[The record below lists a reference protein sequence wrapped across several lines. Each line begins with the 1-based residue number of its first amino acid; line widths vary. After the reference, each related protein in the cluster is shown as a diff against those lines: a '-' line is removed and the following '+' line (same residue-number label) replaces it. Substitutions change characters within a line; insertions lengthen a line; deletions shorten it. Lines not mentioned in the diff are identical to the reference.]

1 MSAKDKCNRRRFL
14 AAAATAVAAPAVIT
28 RVARAQGKLAVVPDD
43 DIKKITD
50 ALPEKATVKPAKPRK
65 MLVIWRCDGFF
76 HGSIAWGN
84 KALELMG
91 KKTGAYETVVTDDMA
106 AFDPGKLDQ
115 FDAVMFNNTTR
126 LNFKDPKR
134 PEALTER
141 RETLMA
147 FVKGGRGVCGI
158 HAATDNFYD
167 WPEAAAMMGGLFVSH
182 PWGGGG
188 TWAFQVEE
196 PDHPINKG
204 FGGKGFWVK
213 DEIYKMKDPY
223 SREKL
228 RVLLGL
234 DMTKKVN
241 LPGSRE
247 DKDNAVAWIRRFGK
261 GRVFYCSLGH
271 NNQIFWTP
279 QILQHYLDGIQY
291 AMGDLKADDTPS
303 AKLSKRPKIVPAP
316 KEVKTL

>member
-1 MSAKDKCNRRRFL
+1 MSAKNKWSRRRFL

-28 RVARAQGKLAVVPDD
+28 GTARAQRKLRAVPDT

-50 ALPEKATVKPAKPRK
+50 ALPQKATAKPAKPRK
-65 MLVIWRCDGFF
+65 LLIFWRCEGFF
-76 HGSIAWGN
+76 HGSISWCN

-91 KKTGAYETVVTDDMA
+91 KRTGAYEASLITDDMA
-106 AFDPGKLDQ
+106 VFDPGKLDP

-126 LNFKDPKR
+126 LKFDDPKR
-134 PEALTER
+134 REA
-141 RETLMA
+141 LMA

-158 HAATDNFYD
+158 HAATDSFYD
-167 WPEAAAMMGGLFVSH
+167 WPEAAAMMGGLFAGH

-188 TWAFQVEE
+188 TWAFQIEE

-204 FGGKGFWVK
+204 FGGKGFWLK

-223 SREKL
+223 SRERL
-228 RVLLGL
+228 RILLGL
-234 DMTKKVN
+234 DMTKEVN
-241 LPGSRE
+241 QRGSRE

-271 NNQIFWTP
+271 NNHIFWTP

-291 AMGDLKADDTPS
+291 ALGDLKADDTPS
-303 AKLSKRPKIVPAP
+303 AKLSKKPKIVPAP
-316 KEVKTL
+316 DEVKTL